1 MHRKIYEF
9 EKNSKLLVIWNGRSI
24 SMCLAQRAF
33 YTIMIRTIRIYIQ
46 INEKEKS
53 QSPNNL
59 SGRSRKGY

>member
-1 MHRKIYEF
+1 MHSKIYEF
-9 EKNSKLLVIWNGRSI
+9 EKNSKLLVIWNARSI

-33 YTIMIRTIRIYIQ
+33 YMIMIRTIRIYIQ